1 MRNSGQTIDMSAES
15 GGAEPEGSVGR
26 WLERMVSK
34 VRRLM
39 VSQIPEGYQDDLGFH
54 FGRPSQPLNQ

>member
-1 MRNSGQTIDMSAES
+1 VRNNSQTIDMSPVS
-15 GGAEPEGSVGR
+15 DGAEPEGSAGR

-39 VSQIPEGYQDDLGFH
+39 VSQVPEGYQDDRGFH

>member
-1 MRNSGQTIDMSAES
+1 MSPVS
-15 GGAEPEGSVGR
+15 DGAEPEGSAGR

-39 VSQIPEGYQDDLGFH
+39 VSQVPEGYQDDRGFH